1 MLSKTQSK
9 YIRSLSQQK
18 YRNEN
23 KVFLAEGDKIAQEW
37 LSSERQIQMIVA
49 VVAWV
54 SQNEALISKHAE
66 AELVVVSDDE
76 LKKVSSLQTANNV
89 LLVVEK
95 EVEQDININDGWSL
109 ALDRIQDPGNMGTII
124 RIADWFGIKNVIA
137 SADSVDFYNPKVV
150 QAAMGGHVRVGLYT
164 RDLMRLIN
172 DTTLTVYAATLD
184 GDSIYAIESQ
194 ESGIL
199 LIGNESKGVSPEL
212 IKLANKKITIP
223 RKGGA
228 ESLNAAVSTGIL
240 AAMLTGR

>member
-37 LSSERQIQMIVA
+37 LNSERQIQMIVA
-49 VVAWV
+49 VAAWV
-54 SQNEALISKHAE
+54 SQNEVLISKHAE
-66 AELVVVSDDE
+66 AELIVVSDDE

-95 EVEQDININDGWSL
+95 EVEQEININDGWSL

-124 RIADWFGIKNVIA
+124 RIADWFGINNVIA

-150 QAAMGGHVRVGLYT
+150 QAAMGGHIRVGLYT

-172 DTTLTVYAATLD
+172 DTALTVYAATLD
-184 GDSIYAIESQ
+184 GDNIYAIQNQ

-228 ESLNAAVSTGIL
+228 ESLNAAISTGIL
-240 AAMLTGR
+240 VAMLTGR